1 MFDSGTNLRELV
13 GSHSIASRTPLHS
26 LKLDSVPHVWDT
38 MAKPRMS
45 RELTS
50 LLQVRVL
57 RHDKSW
63 NAIRVLGY
71 RAQYFTSQA
80 EVAAKQ
86 GSQGA
91 RLAMESQRAG
101 KKKSEAML
109 MYLVAMV
116 TAMVGITYAAVPL
129 YRKFCQATGYGG
141 TVQRREVL
149 EQYSPIDN
157 RNCFPITKMHLIARP
172 VFLCLSSEHFVYEI
186 RLCHAFSLD
195 SSWKVQSEYIM
206 SYCRQWRRKLLAT
219 LLTKLLLLLGEVH
232 CACN

>member
-1 MFDSGTNLRELV
+1 MNWTHEGSDPKFLLLSCSPSLDAYFDAFLFCGSANKHMFESVTNLRELV
-13 GSHSIASRTPLHS
+13 GSHSITSRIPLYS
-26 LKLDSVPHVWDT
+26 FYSVPHVWDT
-38 MAKPRMS
+38 VGKPRMS
-45 RELTS
+45 SELIS
-50 LLQVRVL
+50 LFQVRVL

-63 NAIRVLGY
+63 NAMRVLGH
-71 RAQYFTSQA
+71 RAQFFSSQA

-149 EQYSPIDN
+149 ELKSLHSKTTI
-157 RNCFPITKMHLIARP
+157 I
-172 VFLCLSSEHFVYEI
+172 VFLSQD
-186 RLCHAFSLD
+186 ALD
-195 SSWKVQSEYIM
+195 
-206 SYCRQWRRKLLAT
+206 C
-219 LLTKLLLLLGEVH
+219 
-232 CACN
+232 